1 VGAMSSVTER
11 VRDSELAE
19 AQEPSFEPAEYKLRT
34 SDGQSATKA
43 EWKVRVSPA
52 GHKII
57 RHVWRDDVPWER
69 CGNEWDPEETVW
81 PTWPDGIEEEETTSP
96 ASPLAVLQE
105 YWTTVGNRLRD
116 SAKWMAA
123 VLGAALA
130 TVIGTS
136 PLSGMRQDKPQE
148 IAIVLGAAGLVCLGV
163 TLFLVLQ
170 VMRPRSVSFT
180 DVQCARKRKWF
191 LAGPLYKWRRMVES
205 QQDLYLP
212 CGVSS
217 LLALRQSMIIEEV
230 TLMALAQAKA
240 DARDPR
246 ASERLGDAQR
256 ARAARLMQLRVAA
269 ARIASVGEYYKLRER
284 SSWATYA
291 GVLFGLLG
299 TAAIVAAFAWP
310 VANGPHSTGG
320 SGLHPTVALMLPLSG
335 RS

>member
-1 VGAMSSVTER
+1 MSSIAENL
-11 VRDSELAE
+11 DSELSE
-19 AQEPSFEPAEYKLRT
+19 TQEPSFKPAEYKLQT
-34 SDGQSATKA
+34 SDGQSAARA
-43 EWKVRVSPA
+43 EWKVRVRPD
-52 GHKII
+52 GHKIV
-57 RHVWRDDVPWER
+57 RDVWCNGDPWEQ
-69 CGNEWDPEETVW
+69 CGQELKPEEVVW
-81 PTWPDGIEEEETTSP
+81 PTWPGGTEEETTSP
-96 ASPLAVLQE
+96 ASPLAGLQE

-136 PLSGMRQDKPQE
+136 PLSGMREHKPQE
-148 IAIVLGAAGLVCLGV
+148 IAVILGATGLACLGV

-180 DVQCARKRKWF
+180 DVQCARKRQW
-191 LAGPLYKWRRMVES
+191 LPRGPLYRWHRTVES

-217 LLALRQSMIIEEV
+217 LVALRQSMIIEEV

-240 DARDPR
+240 DAQDPR
-246 ASERLGDAQR
+246 ASERLCDAQR
-256 ARAARLMQLRVAA
+256 ARSARLMQLRVTA

-291 GVLFGLLG
+291 GVLLGLLG

-310 VANGPHSTGG
+310 VTG
-320 SGLHPTVALMLPLSG
+320 V
-335 RS
+335 

>member
-1 VGAMSSVTER
+1 VSSIAENIR
-11 VRDSELAE
+11 GSELSD
-19 AQEPSFEPAEYKLRT
+19 AQEPSFEPTDYTLRT
-34 SDGQSATKA
+34 SDGQSDAKA
-43 EWKVRVSPA
+43 RWKVQVRPD

-57 RHVWRDDVPWER
+57 RRVWCDDVPWER
-69 CGNEWDPEETVW
+69 CGKEWKLEEVVW
-81 PTWPDGIEEEETTSP
+81 PTWPGGIDDETTPPS
-96 ASPLAVLQE
+96 SPLAGLQE
-105 YWTTVGNRLRD
+105 YWSTVGNRLRD

-123 VLGAALA
+123 VLGAAMA

-136 PLSGMRQDKPQE
+136 PLSGMRQHRPQE
-148 IAIVLGAAGLVCLGV
+148 IAVIIGAAGLVCLGV

-180 DVQCARKRKWF
+180 DVQCARKRGW
-191 LAGPLYKWRRMVES
+191 LPPGPLYRWRRTVES

-217 LLALRQSMIIEEV
+217 LIALRQSMIVEEV

-240 DARDPR
+240 DARDQL
-246 ASERLGDAQR
+246 ASERLCDAQR
-256 ARAARLMQLRVAA
+256 ARATRLTQLRVAA
-269 ARIASVGEYYKLRER
+269 ARIASVGEYYNLRER

-310 VANGPHSTGG
+310 VAAT
-320 SGLHPTVALMLPLSG
+320 
-335 RS
+335 